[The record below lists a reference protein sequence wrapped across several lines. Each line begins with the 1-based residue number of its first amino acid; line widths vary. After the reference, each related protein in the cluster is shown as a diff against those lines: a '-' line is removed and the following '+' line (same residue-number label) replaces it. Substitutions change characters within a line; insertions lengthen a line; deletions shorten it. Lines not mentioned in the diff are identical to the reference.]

1 MHHLMVK
8 PIHKWLPTAPQ
19 CLAALR
25 ALRPGE
31 TAAPPERCLH
41 QRAKWQD
48 YGGVSYLSESIH
60 RYDGSNVVNNLTF
73 MRIEPFCGSIAALG
87 LSHNQMKQGEVIG
100 IHIYI
105 YI

>member
-1 MHHLMVK
+1 MVK
-8 PIHKWLPTAPQ
+8 PIPKWLPTAPQ

-60 RYDGSNVVNNLTF
+60 RYDGSNVVKQFNLHENRTILWF
-73 MRIEPFCGSIAALG
+73 NRCARFEP
-87 LSHNQMKQGEVIG
+87 
-100 IHIYI
+100 
-105 YI
+105 